1 MKQIHDA
8 IPPHCFQRKTLL
20 SVSYIL
26 RDAVFVAALASLGAQ
41 ISSIPSLRLRV
52 MSWVIYT
59 FLQGLVFTGLWELAH
74 ECGHQALSPSRKFN
88 NSAGLLIHSLLL
100 VPYHS
105 WRFTHAQHHKSTNNM
120 EQDIAFVPK
129 TKEEWL
135 ESREAR
141 SSKPIWG
148 YWEVVE
154 DMPIINLL
162 ILVGHQLIAWPEWRH
177 CGASRSVVYLLINNF
192 ALPRMRAY
200 PWWKRSHFYF
210 RGDGP
215 NFRPSESDDVVLS
228 TIGVGLVGAI
238 LYAAIGRF
246 GFHTV
251 FLFYGA
257 PWLWTNHWIL
267 TITFLQHT
275 DMSLPYYPNKTWS
288 FLRGCAST
296 IDRDFGFI
304 GRNLFHGAIEYH
316 VLHHHVCRI
325 PFYHAKEA
333 SNAIQAVM
341 KSHYKSD
348 IKTPYLWAFW
358 KNYNECRF
366 VEERD
371 PGSDIY
377 FFGAK

>member
-1 MKQIHDA
+1 MAEPFTQDSLMPCNETSGPQRFFSPLTYTMKQIHDA
-8 IPPHCFQRKTLL
+8 IPPYCFQRKTLL

-135 ESREAR
+135 EARKAR

-162 ILVGHQLIAWPEWRH
+162 ILVGHQLIAWPGTLIFCPATQFFQKAARMAALW
-177 CGASRSVVYLLINNF
+177 CGNLLRINGEASIPYQNSTYYTYTDQSRSVVYLLINNF

-257 PWLWTNHWIL
+257 PWLWTNHWICMSFPF
-267 TITFLQHT
+267 ILQ
-275 DMSLPYYPNKTWS
+275 
-288 FLRGCAST
+288 
-296 IDRDFGFI
+296 
-304 GRNLFHGAIEYH
+304 
-316 VLHHHVCRI
+316 
-325 PFYHAKEA
+325 
-333 SNAIQAVM
+333 
-341 KSHYKSD
+341 
-348 IKTPYLWAFW
+348 
-358 KNYNECRF
+358 
-366 VEERD
+366 
-371 PGSDIY
+371 
-377 FFGAK
+377 